1 MKERDMV
8 HPTDREL
15 SRRSFLKGTVLAGAG
30 VGAMGALAACAPSGA
45 KDDLAS
51 TGVAADSVTWDKE
64 TDIVVVGFGGAG
76 SAAAI
81 EARKAGAEVVILE
94 ASSVGG
100 GSTALN
106 GGLIYLGGTPL
117 QKAHGIE
124 DSAENFL
131 NYMMQMAGPSANVDA
146 LKLIAEQSEDIYNW
160 CLEQGIDFSGEVLE
174 AHLPDGEEGIC
185 LGYTGNE
192 LSREAQKVATPAP
205 RGHVAQPEATGMGF
219 FRPLKAAVEGSGAEV
234 LYEAV
239 ATSLITDENGRVIGV
254 CADYDGGSKN
264 VKANKAVILA
274 GGGFTSNEEKV
285 RDHLPYKAN
294 PGWPVTNP
302 NEDGSCIQMAQ
313 KIGADLKGMS
323 ETQIGFSVYT
333 INDRACEGIL
343 VDENGLRFTA
353 EDEYGAF
360 IGKRIV
366 QRGEHAYLIVGNNLK
381 SIMDEAEQTPVAEGA
396 TIQELAAAISVDA
409 DSLAHTVATYND
421 MAEGGIDF
429 QFGKEPK
436 HVVALN
442 EAPFYAYD
450 ASAEN
455 TYYMTQGGLRVDLD
469 LHVIDS
475 EGAVIPGL
483 YAAGLCSNL
492 IFGQYF
498 GSGSSMLWC
507 FFSGR
512 AAGTNAAAE

>member
-1 MKERDMV
+1 MQKE
-8 HPTDREL
+8 
-15 SRRSFLKGTVLAGAG
+15 
-30 VGAMGALAACAPSGA
+30 
-45 KDDLAS
+45 
-51 TGVAADSVTWDKE
+51 
-64 TDIVVVGFGGAG
+64 
-76 SAAAI
+76 
-81 EARKAGAEVVILE
+81 
-94 ASSVGG
+94 
-100 GSTALN
+100 
-106 GGLIYLGGTPL
+106 
-117 QKAHGIE
+117 HGIE

-254 CADYDGGSKN
+254 CADYGGGSKN

>member
-117 QKAHGIE
+117 QKEHGIE

-264 VKANKAVILA
+264 VKANKRSSWREAALRPTRKRCATTFPTRPIPA
-274 GGGFTSNEEKV
+274 GRHQPQRRRQLHPDGPEDRRRSQGHVGNPDRLLRVHDQRPCPAKASWSMKTGCA
-285 RDHLPYKAN
+285 LPPK
-294 PGWPVTNP
+294 T
-302 NEDGSCIQMAQ
+302 
-313 KIGADLKGMS
+313 
-323 ETQIGFSVYT
+323 
-333 INDRACEGIL
+333 
-343 VDENGLRFTA
+343 
-353 EDEYGAF
+353 EYGAF
-360 IGKRIV
+360 IGSQHRPA
-366 QRGEHAYLIVGNNLK
+366 R
-381 SIMDEAEQTPVAEGA
+381 
-396 TIQELAAAISVDA
+396 
-409 DSLAHTVATYND
+409 
-421 MAEGGIDF
+421 
-429 QFGKEPK
+429 
-436 HVVALN
+436 
-442 EAPFYAYD
+442 
-450 ASAEN
+450 
-455 TYYMTQGGLRVDLD
+455 
-469 LHVIDS
+469 
-475 EGAVIPGL
+475 
-483 YAAGLCSNL
+483 
-492 IFGQYF
+492 
-498 GSGSSMLWC
+498 
-507 FFSGR
+507 R
-512 AAGTNAAAE
+512 ARLPHRWQ

>member
-1 MKERDMV
+1 M
-8 HPTDREL
+8 
-15 SRRSFLKGTVLAGAG
+15 
-30 VGAMGALAACAPSGA
+30 
-45 KDDLAS
+45 
-51 TGVAADSVTWDKE
+51 
-64 TDIVVVGFGGAG
+64 
-76 SAAAI
+76 
-81 EARKAGAEVVILE
+81 
-94 ASSVGG
+94 
-100 GSTALN
+100 N
-106 GGLIYLGGTPL
+106 
-117 QKAHGIE
+117 
-124 DSAENFL
+124 
-131 NYMMQMAGPSANVDA
+131 
-146 LKLIAEQSEDIYNW
+146 
-160 CLEQGIDFSGEVLE
+160 
-174 AHLPDGEEGIC
+174 
-185 LGYTGNE
+185 
-192 LSREAQKVATPAP
+192 
-205 RGHVAQPEATGMGF
+205 
-219 FRPLKAAVEGSGAEV
+219 
-234 LYEAV
+234 
-239 ATSLITDENGRVIGV
+239 
-254 CADYDGGSKN
+254 
-264 VKANKAVILA
+264 
-274 GGGFTSNEEKV
+274 
-285 RDHLPYKAN
+285 
-294 PGWPVTNP
+294 
-302 NEDGSCIQMAQ
+302 
-313 KIGADLKGMS
+313 
-323 ETQIGFSVYT
+323 T

>member
-1 MKERDMV
+1 
-8 HPTDREL
+8 
-15 SRRSFLKGTVLAGAG
+15 
-30 VGAMGALAACAPSGA
+30 
-45 KDDLAS
+45 
-51 TGVAADSVTWDKE
+51 
-64 TDIVVVGFGGAG
+64 
-76 SAAAI
+76 
-81 EARKAGAEVVILE
+81 
-94 ASSVGG
+94 
-100 GSTALN
+100 
-106 GGLIYLGGTPL
+106 
-117 QKAHGIE
+117 
-124 DSAENFL
+124 
-131 NYMMQMAGPSANVDA
+131 
-146 LKLIAEQSEDIYNW
+146 
-160 CLEQGIDFSGEVLE
+160 
-174 AHLPDGEEGIC
+174 
-185 LGYTGNE
+185 
-192 LSREAQKVATPAP
+192 
-205 RGHVAQPEATGMGF
+205 
-219 FRPLKAAVEGSGAEV
+219 
-234 LYEAV
+234 
-239 ATSLITDENGRVIGV
+239 
-254 CADYDGGSKN
+254 
-264 VKANKAVILA
+264 
-274 GGGFTSNEEKV
+274 
-285 RDHLPYKAN
+285 
-294 PGWPVTNP
+294 
-302 NEDGSCIQMAQ
+302 
-313 KIGADLKGMS
+313 MS

-475 EGAVIPGL
+475 EGAL
-483 YAAGLCSNL
+483 SRAFTLRAFAA
-492 IFGQYF
+492 
-498 GSGSSMLWC
+498 
-507 FFSGR
+507 
-512 AAGTNAAAE
+512 T